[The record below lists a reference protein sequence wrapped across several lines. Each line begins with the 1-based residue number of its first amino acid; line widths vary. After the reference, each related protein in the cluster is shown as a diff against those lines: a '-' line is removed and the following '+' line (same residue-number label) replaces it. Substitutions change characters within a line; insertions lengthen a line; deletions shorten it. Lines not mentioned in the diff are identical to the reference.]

1 MLDVVIR
8 LISLLVVFHIGCI
21 LMSKAFLEQVGKTVL
36 LMGNEAVARGAV
48 EAGISFASA
57 YPGTPSTEIVETLA
71 RYANV
76 LGIHVEWSTNEKV
89 AFEAA
94 YGAAMSGVRA
104 LTCMKHVGLNV
115 AADPFMSSAY
125 TGVRGGFVIVT
136 ADDVGMWSSQ
146 NEQDN
151 RWYGLHA
158 FIPVFEPYSPAEA
171 KELTKEIF
179 DFSENFE
186 HPVILRTTTRISHAR
201 GPVQLGKLRKPV
213 WGEFTKNAERWVI
226 VPAHA
231 RKLRLKLLKRWS
243 KIEEAVNNF
252 PFNRIENPGSKKVII
267 ACGITYGH
275 VVDVLREMDKTN
287 DVTLLKLSS
296 TVPVPRK
303 LVVKAVEDAEE
314 VLVVEELEP
323 IVEDKVKAIL
333 QEEGISAKVHGKD
346 IVPRA
351 GELTLNKVADF
362 LVKFLN
368 VSKQSVPWLGTHQEV
383 SIEVPPRP
391 PTLCPGC
398 PHRATFFALKKA
410 VSKLKM
416 KPVYLG
422 DIGCYTLGVNPPYR
436 VQDTCIEMGGSIG
449 AANGLAVTTKQPM
462 IAIIGDSTF
471 FHAGIPPLINAVYN
485 NTPFLTIILDNRTT
499 AMTGHQPHPGTGM
512 TASGG
517 PAKILRPENIAKS
530 IGVEYIDVVNPFKL
544 DEAAEKIAEA
554 LKFVEEKRKPAVIV
568 SSRKCAL
575 LVISDARRK
584 NIKIPVYRVN
594 LEKCTACTRCYN
606 VFACPAIQ
614 VLEDGKA
621 YIDPM
626 LCAGCGDCAQ
636 VCPVQAIEP
645 TIKPGKEWE
654 ELWW

>member
-1 MLDVVIR
+1 
-8 LISLLVVFHIGCI
+8 
-21 LMSKAFLEQVGKTVL
+21 MSKVFLEQAGKTVL
-36 LMGNEAVARGAV
+36 LMGNEAIARGAV

-71 RYANV
+71 KHANV

-94 YGAAMSGVRA
+94 YGAAMAGVRA

-115 AADPFMSSAY
+115 AADPLMSSAY

-171 KELTKEIF
+171 KDLTKEIF
-179 DFSENFE
+179 NFSEKFE

-201 GPVQLGKLRKPV
+201 GPILLGELRKPV
-213 WGEFTKNAERWVI
+213 EGEFLKDAKRWVL

-231 RKLRLKLLKRWS
+231 RKLRPKLLERWS
-243 KIEEAVNNF
+243 KIEEAVNDF
-252 PFNRIENPGSKKVII
+252 PFNRIENPGSKKVIV

-275 VVDVLREMDKTN
+275 VIDVLKEMDKLDEIT
-287 DVTLLKLSS
+287 VLKISS

-303 LVVKAVEDAEE
+303 LVVEAVNDAEE

-323 IVEDKVKAIL
+323 IVEEKIKAIV
-333 QEEGISAKVHGKD
+333 QEEGIRVKIHGKD
-346 IVPRA
+346 FVPRE
-351 GELTLNKVADF
+351 GELTLNRVAES
-362 LVKFLN
+362 LIKFLN
-368 VSKQSVPWLGTHQEV
+368 VSKQSIPWLEADQEMN
-383 SIEVPPRP
+383 IEVPPRP

-410 VSKLKM
+410 VSKLKL

-422 DIGCYTLGVNPPYR
+422 DIGCYTLGLNPPYR
-436 VQDTCIEMGGSIG
+436 MQDTCIEMGGSIG
-449 AANGLAVTTKQPM
+449 AANGLTVITKQPM

-485 NTPFLTIILDNRTT
+485 NTPFLTIVLDNRIT
-499 AMTGHQPHPGTGM
+499 AMTGHQPHPGTGV
-512 TASGG
+512 TASGEL
-517 PAKILRPENIAKS
+517 AKIIEEIAKS
-530 IGVEYIDVVNPFKL
+530 IGIEYIDVVNPFKM
-544 DEAAEKIAEA
+544 DEAAEKIAKA
-554 LKFVEEKRKPAVIV
+554 LKFVEEKRRPAVVV
-568 SSRKCAL
+568 SLRKCAL
-575 LVISDARRK
+575 LVIADARRK
-584 NIKIPVYRVN
+584 NIKIPVYKVD

-614 VLEDGKA
+614 VLEDKKA
-621 YIDPM
+621 YIDPT